1 MRSQPRSTS
10 SHRTAPPARRRS
22 RVVAVLA
29 VALLLAGVGS
39 AVADGGNLYY
49 REVVKDGRIYVFNTA
64 ERYHLWQQTGEM
76 GTSITL
82 VGHGP
87 AGETVVAEN
96 EAALHLYNFKHDR
109 PAYEPR
115 EVPAPPASAPATAH
129 APAAKLPQVKIGAL
143 WYLSYQDG
151 SSNGADYSKFLIK
164 RGYVNIEA
172 KVLPFLSARIT
183 PDVHQDSTGDL
194 KVRLKY
200 AYAKFTAPDFAFIT
214 DPAAEIGVAH
224 TPWLDFEEHINRYR
238 MQDTMFMERNGLFNS
253 ADAGVTFMGLLGGHV
268 SEEYQKTVSHAYPG
282 RWGSFAFG
290 VYNGGGYHAAE
301 NNQDKVFEGRLTIR
315 PLPDLLP
322 GLQAS
327 YFAVR
332 GKGNTEAEP
341 DWNVDT
347 VMLSFEHRY
356 VVLTG
361 QIVDATGNQ
370 KGSAV
375 DASGRAINQ
384 DGWSVF
390 AEGKLTPTWSVIGR
404 YDDYDP
410 NDAITDAR
418 QKRTIAGVAYHLGR
432 GNTVLLDWDSVD
444 YGGTSRTD
452 DRVQLTLQVKY

>member
-1 MRSQPRSTS
+1 MRSELSRTS
-10 SHRTAPPARRRS
+10 SGSAAHAAPRRLRT
-22 RVVAVLA
+22 A
-29 VALLLAGVGS
+29 VALIVVLLVAAVGT
-39 AVADGGNLYY
+39 AFADSGSLYY
-49 REVVKDGRIYVFNTA
+49 REEAKDGRIYVFNTP
-64 ERYHLWQQTGEM
+64 ERHRLWQQTGEM
-76 GTSITL
+76 GKSITL
-82 VGHGP
+82 IGHGP

-96 EAALHLYNFKHDR
+96 EAALHLYNFKHDT
-109 PAYEPR
+109 PAYEPA
-115 EVPAPPASAPATAH
+115 EAPAPPA
-129 APAAKLPQVKIGAL
+129 PAAPVKLPQVKIGAL

-151 SSNGADYSKFLIK
+151 KAAGADYSKFLIK
-164 RGYVNIEA
+164 RGYINIEA

-200 AYAKFTAPDFAFIT
+200 AYAKFTAPDFAFVT
-214 DPAAEIGVAH
+214 DPAAEVGVAH
-224 TPWLDFEEHINRYR
+224 TPWLDFEEHINNYR

-253 ADAGVTFMGLLGGHV
+253 ADAGVTFMGLLGGYV
-268 SEEYQKTVSHAYPG
+268 SEDYQHEVSHAYPG

-301 NNQDKVFEGRLTIR
+301 NNQNKVFEGRLTIR

-347 VMLSFEHRY
+347 FMLSFEHRY
-356 VVLTG
+356 LVFTG
-361 QIVDATGNQ
+361 QLVDASGNQ

-375 DASGRAINQ
+375 DAAGRALGQ

-390 AEGKLTPTWSVIGR
+390 AEGKLTPTWSIIGR

-410 NDAITDAR
+410 NDAIADAR
-418 QKRTIAGVAYHLGR
+418 QKRTIAGVAYHLGK